1 MVRISDTN
9 WWIYIVQSQN
19 NINLLVGV
27 TVIAIIFENIFFAL
41 GLVVGMA
48 AIFGILAYIFGFLYR
63 RLFSLVIPFREKKFL
78 IFDALRTLVRP
89 MTPTIPITLSL
100 ISVTTFFVVFI
111 LFSLAF
117 RSQLTLDVGKNA
129 NIFALN
135 ILESDRE
142 KIEKVLSG
150 AEMYSILR
158 AKISLINGKTLAEH
172 LKTENP
178 SGEFSREFNVT
189 ISPLENKI
197 IK

>member
-1 MVRISDTN
+1 M
-9 WWIYIVQSQN
+9 
-19 NINLLVGV
+19 G
-27 TVIAIIFENIFFAL
+27 
-41 GLVVGMA
+41 

-63 RLFSLVIPFREKKFL
+63 WLFSLVISFREKKFL
-78 IFDALRTLVRP
+78 FFDALRTLVRP

-117 RSQLTLDVGKNA
+117 RSELTLDVVKNA

-172 LKTENP
+172 LATENP

-189 ISPLENKI
+189 ISPLQNKI
-197 IK
+197 LK

>member
-1 MVRISDTN
+1 M
-9 WWIYIVQSQN
+9 
-19 NINLLVGV
+19 G
-27 TVIAIIFENIFFAL
+27 
-41 GLVVGMA
+41 

-63 RLFSLVIPFREKKFL
+63 WLFSLVIPFREKKFL
-78 IFDALRTLVRP
+78 FFDALRTLVRP

-117 RSQLTLDVGKNA
+117 RSELTLDVAKNA

-172 LKTENP
+172 LGTENP

-189 ISPLENKI
+189 ISPLQNKI
-197 IK
+197 LK

>member
-1 MVRISDTN
+1 
-9 WWIYIVQSQN
+9 
-19 NINLLVGV
+19 
-27 TVIAIIFENIFFAL
+27 
-41 GLVVGMA
+41 
-48 AIFGILAYIFGFLYR
+48 
-63 RLFSLVIPFREKKFL
+63 
-78 IFDALRTLVRP
+78 

-117 RSQLTLDVGKNA
+117 RSELTLDVAKNA

-172 LKTENP
+172 LGTENP

-189 ISPLENKI
+189 ISPLQNKI
-197 IK
+197 LK